1 MEISCYR
8 RAGFLCHLLVS
19 ICATA
24 TGGELPPGPELQDCV
39 LIQTANITCRWGP
52 AQYPSPG
59 TTFTLQVNR
68 TDELYI
74 SRHDTKECRTE
85 QTHCS
90 VPFKSM
96 STFYCLRVT
105 AHSAFGDASSSRLCL
120 HGTTIVKLF
129 APTFVGFSEVPRQPN
144 CLKIQWQKPPSFGP
158 SSYDITAGYLDYQLW
173 YSTKDRIQV
182 TDVDLRD
189 RQTVL
194 CLFSPFTLYV
204 ARIRCRFNSTP
215 YWSEWSTALQARTVE
230 AAPSVAPELWSQ
242 MEPAG
247 QNGWRRAVL
256 LWKPVPQ
263 GLANGKV
270 LWYNVSCWV
279 EEEER
284 GGDATGIDLGEC
296 AVLDPSNTS
305 CWLSLPPRRC
315 TCVLSAHNSA
325 GSSPHGHITIPS
337 PHNTVVLLPQ
347 ALTVTPLDD
356 NSLEVRWTAPK
367 SQPAS
372 GFVVSWRAVPE
383 IANCSPCWLKLNGS
397 TRHSVITEGVEPG
410 VRYRVCVSAHYAQ
423 ESAQA
428 LMVEAYS
435 REGAPSAGPSLH
447 VMELGSGR
455 VGLKWDPVPVE
466 QQRGF
471 LLSYTLHW
479 RGEDKLCHR
488 VSIPRDHL
496 MYTLTGHDSSLLVW
510 FVLSFATLILLG
522 LLMALSCLQHRESVR
537 QHLWPKVPDPARSSL
552 SVWISNILLGKKQG
566 PHAHGGS
573 GPGLTSQGKGAWQQ
587 CPLVVTPTLQ
597 HGHNCCDPGEGS
609 GYLTVLTLPTYSR
622 NQSESSTGTK
632 PQHHGV
638 INYSYWVSDKK
649 DRLNC
654 SYTTLCI
661 TEPPVPCSQAQEETR
676 RPPVAM
682 RPQHLLSAS
691 SVPST
696 RCQPPT
702 CHTR

>member
-1 MEISCYR
+1 MGETGLRPNYAVVIEQEQIQQDQT
-8 RAGFLCHLLVS
+8 GTDLCLM
-19 ICATA
+19 CAM
-24 TGGELPPGPELQDCV
+24 LMC
-39 LIQTANITCRWGP
+39 
-52 AQYPSPG
+52 
-59 TTFTLQVNR
+59 FTVYR
-68 TDELYI
+68 TDEFYI

-85 QTHCS
+85 QTRCS

-96 STFYCLRVT
+96 STFYCLIVT
-105 AHSAFGDASSSRLCL
+105 AHSTFGDASSPRLCL

-129 APTFVGFSEVPRQPN
+129 APTFVGFSEVQRQPH
-144 CLKIQWQKPPSFGP
+144 CLKIQWDKPPSFGP

-173 YSTKDRIQV
+173 YTTKDRPQIQV

-230 AAPSVAPELWSQ
+230 AAVESDGTSGAEW
-242 MEPAG
+242 MEKSHPP
-247 QNGWRRAVL
+247 VESET
-256 LWKPVPQ
+256 PVPQ
-263 GLANGKV
+263 GLANGRV

-279 EEEER
+279 EEEEK
-284 GGDATGIDLGEC
+284 GADATWIDLGEC
-296 AVLDPSNTS
+296 DVLDPSNTS
-305 CWLSLPPRRC
+305 CWLSLPPRIC

-325 GSSPHGHITIPS
+325 GSSPHGRITIPS
-337 PHNTVVLLPQ
+337 PHNT
-347 ALTVTPLDD
+347 ALTATPLDD

-383 IANCSPCWLKLNGS
+383 IATCK
-397 TRHSVITEGVEPG
+397 GVEPE
-410 VRYRVCVSAHYAQ
+410 VRYRVCVSAHYTQ

-471 LLSYTLHW
+471 LQSYTLHW

-488 VSIPRDHL
+488 VSVPRDHL
-496 MYTLTGHDSSLLVW
+496 MYTLTGLSGHYHIHLVANTNAGGTAGKSIAVDAGHDSSLLVW

-522 LLMALSCLQHRESVR
+522 LLMVLSCLQHRER
-537 QHLWPKVPDPARSSL
+537 
-552 SVWISNILLGKKQG
+552 
-566 PHAHGGS
+566 
-573 GPGLTSQGKGAWQQ
+573 
-587 CPLVVTPTLQ
+587 
-597 HGHNCCDPGEGS
+597 
-609 GYLTVLTLPTYSR
+609 
-622 NQSESSTGTK
+622 
-632 PQHHGV
+632 
-638 INYSYWVSDKK
+638 
-649 DRLNC
+649 
-654 SYTTLCI
+654 
-661 TEPPVPCSQAQEETR
+661 
-676 RPPVAM
+676 
-682 RPQHLLSAS
+682 
-691 SVPST
+691 
-696 RCQPPT
+696 
-702 CHTR
+702 